1 MRHAKKPLGVRLL
14 GFLLACAMLPSM
26 MVVVNA
32 APGDY
37 NKWKDDYDTYGYDP
51 YEEYYEA
58 WGIPSVQTVYEER
71 GEKAADAYIGHF
83 RSNLQFDDAEEQMQD
98 VAAKL
103 DITFPKIVETADPT
117 ASWTASNDPYASLY
131 KSLGLPTFGE
141 VERDM
146 GRAWAI
152 EWRKVSEGAETGVV
166 KVQGIEYPVET
177 GLPFS
182 YELLKGAYEASQ
194 TSPPKESEKPY
205 IPPVD
210 HESETIDGIDYE
222 DYIKEHPDYE
232 YNYNQG
238 AGDNPGSTT
247 RYFPDVPN
255 DAWYSEAVNAM
266 AATGLI
272 HGYEDGTFR
281 PENTLTQGEWA
292 TIVWNIVGG
301 YTAPDAAEETI
312 YLWNAD
318 GKKVPAGHWASIM
331 LYYAGQKYKY
341 LPGVY
346 PTVDGSAEDAPASRL
361 LAVHSIVWMLEAQNC
376 RSESYRNMNAAQ
388 NNLADKLLARQKK
401 NGEKVWTL
409 DDIPDHDLIP
419 EQPENF
425 VGLTGQEVAVKA
437 YNYGVIHGMDEAGT
451 FNAEGH
457 LTRAEACQMLYNA
470 LITEPRPI
478 RGDTGGAYGS

>member
-1 MRHAKKPLGVRLL
+1 MKHTKKPFGARLVSL
-14 GFLLACAMLPSM
+14 ILA
-26 MVVVNA
+26 A
-32 APGDY
+32 ALMAGMAPALASQGDFQ
-37 NKWKDDYDTYGYDP
+37 KWKADYDEYWYDP
-51 YEEYYEA
+51 YKEYYEA
-58 WGIPSVQTVYEER
+58 WGIPSVMQVYEER
-71 GEKAADAYIGHF
+71 GEKAADNYIGLF
-83 RSNLQFDDAEEQMQD
+83 RSNLQFDDAKEQMQEF
-98 VAAKL
+98 VSHL
-103 DITFPKIVETADPT
+103 DQAYPIIVETPDPT
-117 ASWTASNDPYASLY
+117 AGWTAENDPYKEIYRSLD
-131 KSLGLPTFGE
+131 LPNFGE
-141 VERDM
+141 VEQQM
-146 GRAWAI
+146 GRKYAVH
-152 EWRKVSEGAETGVV
+152 WRQVSEGAETGVV
-166 KVQGIEYPVET
+166 KVQGYEYPVEK

-182 YELLKGAYEASQ
+182 YELMKSWYEADQ
-194 TSPPKESEKPY
+194 QQQKEEQEKPY

-238 AGDNPGSTT
+238 AEDNPGSTT
-247 RYFPDVPN
+247 KYFPDVPN
-255 DAWYSEAVNAM
+255 DVWYAEAVNAM
-266 AATGLI
+266 AESGLI

-281 PENTLTQGEWA
+281 PEQTLTQGEWA

-346 PTVDGSAEDAPASRL
+346 PTVDGSAEEAPASRL

-437 YNYGVIHGMDEAGT
+437 YNYGVIHGMDEVGT